1 MNVRV
6 TEQRTLCAAL
16 KISVHLLRTELD
28 NLSILEWSNAAMKF
42 SVNLLRTKMLS
53 ILDWLNTA
61 HCLCV
66 LGV

>member
-28 NLSILEWSNAAMKF
+28 NLSILE
-42 SVNLLRTKMLS
+42 
-53 ILDWLNTA
+53 
-61 HCLCV
+61 
-66 LGV
+66 

>member
-28 NLSILEWSNAAMKF
+28 NLSILRLIKCCNE
-42 SVNLLRTKMLS
+42 
-53 ILDWLNTA
+53 I
-61 HCLCV
+61 
-66 LGV
+66 